1 MPRLSSQALYALRNH
16 INIDRLIT
24 QVLQMPI
31 QQRDGRVRFQC
42 PLCARFHT
50 ATHPNTNLARC
61 FECEK
66 NFNTIELVMA
76 VRHIPFLEAVALLQ
90 RYANSLA
97 PGSRPAQP
105 QRVLPKTRSSSN
117 PNPLVAPAQVSDVT
131 AQPAQPQPTHTDAT
145 SQLIAIKQILRRR

>member
-76 VRHIPFLEAVALLQ
+76 VHHIPFLEAVALLQ
-90 RYANSLA
+90 RDANSLA

-105 QRVLPKTRSSSN
+105 Q
-117 PNPLVAPAQVSDVT
+117 
-131 AQPAQPQPTHTDAT
+131 PAQPQPTHTDAT
-145 SQLIAIKQILRRR
+145 SHLIAIKQILSRR

>member
-76 VRHIPFLEAVALLQ
+76 VRNIPFLEAVALLKQ
-90 RYANSLA
+90 THKILANRA
-97 PGSRPAQP
+97 PPCQP
-105 QRVLPKTRSSSN
+105 PRGL
-117 PNPLVAPAQVSDVT
+117 PNPRASPDPNPAGAPAHACDAKAKPTQ
-131 AQPAQPQPTHTDAT
+131 QQPTNTKAT
-145 SQLIAIKQILRRR
+145 SRLIAIKQILNML